1 MTLRIGQS
9 TDYRLIARAGI
20 GGMAELFLA
29 EQETGSLRRRVALKR
44 LLPSLARDPVHRRM
58 FLEEARVV
66 SRLRHPA
73 IPAIFGLLDELD
85 PPAIAMEWIDGV
97 SLRELEQRAASGAAV
112 PFTPAEV
119 RELLQALL
127 DVLGYLAE
135 FRDEE
140 GRPCPLYHR
149 DLAPENILIGSDGRV
164 RLVDFGIAK
173 SGDSRL
179 ATETGVLKGRL
190 AYLPPE
196 TARGEP
202 FGPTGDLYS
211 LALIA
216 VEALTGRLPFESSG
230 DVLALLRSR
239 RDPPELPVD
248 FPARRLFL
256 EVLSAEPSE
265 RPQTPAEFLR
275 RLDAEWPQ
283 GEGGTAALKS
293 RVRDVPAANAEPGDV
308 SLYWG
313 EPTPV
318 LSPAAP
324 ERSRPSRL
332 RRIGSKALVALTVAV
347 AAIFTWTYENRA
359 RKSVETVAL
368 VPERVPA
375 PAPAA
380 LPPGS
385 VRVIP
390 PVSGEL
396 VIAGVSK
403 GLVSGETVH
412 ELPSGYH
419 TLELRAPP
427 DRFYRADIFLK
438 PGERFDWKPGDSPAW
453 SE

>member
-9 TDYRLIARAGI
+9 TAYRLISRAGI

-29 EQETGSLRRRVALKR
+29 EQESGSLSRRVALKR

-73 IPAIFGLLDELD
+73 IPAIYGLLDELD
-85 PPAIAMEWIDGV
+85 PPALAMEWIDGA

-127 DVLGYLAE
+127 DALGYLAE

-149 DLAPENILIGSDGRV
+149 DIAPENILIGADGRV
-164 RLVDFGIAK
+164 RLVDFGISK
-173 SGDSRL
+173 SRDSRL

-211 LALIA
+211 LGLIA

-230 DVLALLRSR
+230 DMLALLRSR
-239 RDPPELPVD
+239 RGPPELPAD

-256 EVLSAEPSE
+256 EVLSAEPLG

-275 RLDAEWPQ
+275 RLETEWPR
-283 GEGGTAALKS
+283 GAGGAMALKN
-293 RVRDVPAANAEPGDV
+293 RVPDVPAASAEPEDV

-313 EPTPV
+313 DPTPV
-318 LSPAAP
+318 LPPSPG
-324 ERSRPSRL
+324 RSRPSRL
-332 RRIGSKALVALTVAV
+332 RQFGNKVMVALIIAAAAV
-347 AAIFTWTYENRA
+347 FTWTYENRG
-359 RKSVETVAL
+359 RKVADTAAP
-368 VPERVPA
+368 VRQRTPVPA
-375 PAPAA
+375 PAVLPA
-380 LPPGS
+380 GS
-385 VRVIP
+385 VRVVP

-403 GLVSGETVH
+403 GIVSGETVH

-419 TLELRAPP
+419 TFELRAPP
-427 DRFYRADIFLK
+427 DRFYRADIFVK
-438 PGERFDWKPGDSPAW
+438 PGERFDWKPVDSPAW